1 MERVTKRNKGATKT
15 DLLALVKGQYSGNPT
30 VLLDRVAQNLL
41 QGVSEGLRKS
51 LAKSDR
57 KLFASEAAREAVA
70 TSLAEMLLDDT
81 AAGPQETKSLPVSKW
96 SPEDVLKHTGM
107 SKSTLYRGDHTK
119 FYSVIPPGMQNG
131 RAFPAWQFVGDVLSH
146 LPRVLEVLNRKSR
159 IQVNSFFVSEQDAL
173 NELSP
178 AEVLAGLPFEDR
190 GAIAPEQSRMLLL
203 PEQVRQD
210 KVIALAALEVA
221 DPD

>member
-1 MERVTKRNKGATKT
+1 MELATKRNKNVTKT
-15 DLLALVKGQYSGNPT
+15 DLIALVKGQYSGDPA

-41 QGVSEGLRKS
+41 QGVSEGLRTS
-51 LAKSDR
+51 LAKSD
-57 KLFASEAAREAVA
+57 KELFASEAAREAVA
-70 TSLAEMLLDDT
+70 ASLAKMLLDDS
-81 AAGPQETKSLPVSKW
+81 AAGPQGTKSLPVSRW
-96 SPEDVLKHTGM
+96 SPEEVLKRTGM

-119 FYSVIPPGMQNG
+119 FYSVIPPAMQNG
-131 RAFPAWQFVGDVLSH
+131 RAYPAWQFVGDVPSQ

-159 IQVNSFFVSEQDAL
+159 IQVNSFFLSEQDAL

-190 GAIAPEQSRMLLL
+190 GAIAPEQSRMLSL
-203 PEQVRQD
+203 PEKVRQD
-210 KVIALAALEVA
+210 KVIALATLEVA

>member
-1 MERVTKRNKGATKT
+1 MELATKRNKNVTKT
-15 DLLALVKGQYSGNPT
+15 DLIALVKGQYSGDPA

-41 QGVSEGLRKS
+41 QGVSEGLRTS
-51 LAKSDR
+51 LAKSDK

-70 TSLAEMLLDDT
+70 ASLAKMLLDDG
-81 AAGPQETKSLPVSKW
+81 AAGPQGTKSLPVSRW
-96 SPEDVLKHTGM
+96 SPEEVLKRTGM

-119 FYSVIPPGMQNG
+119 FYSVIPPAMQNG
-131 RAFPAWQFVGDVLSH
+131 RAYPAWQFVGDVPSQ

-159 IQVNSFFVSEQDAL
+159 IQVNSFFLSEQDAL

-190 GAIAPEQSRMLLL
+190 GAIAPEQSRMLSL
-203 PEQVRQD
+203 PEKVRQD
-210 KVIALAALEVA
+210 KVIALATLEVA